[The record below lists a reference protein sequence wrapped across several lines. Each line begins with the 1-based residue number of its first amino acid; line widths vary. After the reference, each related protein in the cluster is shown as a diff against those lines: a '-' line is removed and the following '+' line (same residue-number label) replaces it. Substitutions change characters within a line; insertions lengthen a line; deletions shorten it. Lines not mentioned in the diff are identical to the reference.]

1 MVLFQRSN
9 SLNNTLKKYL
19 VPFVKVVLPLV
30 LGFYLLWHFY
40 TAMDA
45 PTKEVFFR
53 AVREA
58 DYFWIALSLIIGWAS
73 HLVRAYRWKYLLEP
87 MDLRPKFWHRYHALM
102 VGYLVNLIIPRAGE
116 ATRAALLYRTDK
128 IPFSKSFGTII
139 GERVFDLV
147 MLGVIVLL
155 ALVMSFDD
163 IITIKDLIAQPTEDG
178 GSSFSWGLLIL
189 IVFGFGILTFAI
201 LWFKVEKFRFKFKVF
216 FHEVMTG
223 VFSIF
228 KSKNPFAFI
237 LYTLLM
243 WTLYIVFFGICF
255 FAFEETAQFPLGG
268 VLIGF
273 IAGTLGIMFT
283 NGGIGAYP
291 YLVGIVVTFYIGD
304 FFDTREAAEG
314 MGKALGMI
322 IWSSQTL
329 GMIILGLIS
338 LALLPRNFKKEK
350 DESLGQTAIEDRI

>member
-1 MVLFQRSN
+1 MVLFQRSY

-163 IITIKDLIAQPTEDG
+163 IITIKDLIAQPAEDG

-189 IVFGFGILTFAI
+189 IVFGFGMLTFAI

-237 LYTLLM
+237 FYTLLM

-304 FFDTREAAEG
+304 FFDTKEAAEG

-350 DESLGQTAIEDRI
+350 DESVGQTTIEDRI